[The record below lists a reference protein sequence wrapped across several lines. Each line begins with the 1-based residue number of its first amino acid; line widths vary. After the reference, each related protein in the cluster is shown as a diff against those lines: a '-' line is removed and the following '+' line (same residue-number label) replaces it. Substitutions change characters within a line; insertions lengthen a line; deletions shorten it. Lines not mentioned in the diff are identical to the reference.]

1 MTMNE
6 VENPAT
12 KMTMQQQTT
21 DTNLHFITTKE
32 ELDLIFKPSF
42 TLVDEIGIQAKSDGL
57 KARFMDQT
65 HVALIELNFDHLTD
79 YGLLKNNEFNFSI
92 KAEAI
97 NPILKTLDKNREYE
111 FILEDLAGDK
121 MSLYLNELSDYRSS
135 PKRTIERV
143 YQITIDKSTESFNT
157 PIPKIEYPIVANL
170 ELKEFTDILTS
181 FKSFDYLEIIYIK
194 DHDSELI
201 LKSVNDQ
208 GKMQRTLKN
217 AKLQLDKIDDSYYK
231 LSDGSQ
237 INRTV
242 SVIVTLEY
250 LTPFVKSLKNTG
262 IEEIAIH
269 MAQAKSEENK
279 MYAKPLKITYSQGQQ
294 NQEFWLAPRIEN

>member
-1 MTMNE
+1 
-6 VENPAT
+6 
-12 KMTMQQQTT
+12 MTMQQQTT

-57 KARFMDQT
+57 KARFMDSS

-157 PIPKIEYPIVANL
+157 PKPEIDFPIVANL

-194 DHDSELI
+194 DHTHSLI
-201 LKSVNDQ
+201 LSAENDQ
-208 GKMQRTLKN
+208 GKMQRTTKN

-231 LSDGSQ
+231 LTELTNTFGSQ

-242 SVIVTLEY
+242 RVIVSLEY

-262 IEEIAIH
+262 IKEIAIH

-279 MYAKPLKITYSQGQQ
+279 IIAKPLKITYGQLGINQ
-294 NQEFWLAPRIEN
+294 IQEFWLAPRIEN